1 MKRRPGHTKTKSSMK
16 RMHGNAVQAK
26 NIVVQVTR
34 DDIESAE
41 CGKPTKCMIKVALK
55 RALNLSH
62 GYIHVD
68 ATGVSISRN
77 GSYREKAFLPR
88 PAMVNMVKFDA
99 EANLPRAART
109 VKPFKFQLQFFKTT
123 KVNKY
128 TPAQMA
134 VKIKRKV
141 ENGNS
146 KKRYDIR
153 SRVIGLALA
162 GGSQIA
168 A

>member
-1 MKRRPGHTKTKSSMK
+1 MKRSPGHTLAKSSMK

-26 NIVVQVTR
+26 TVSVAVLK
-34 DDIESAE
+34 DDIEVAE

-88 PAMVNMVKFDA
+88 KAMVNMVLFDKDKS
-99 EANLPRAART
+99 L
-109 VKPFKFQLQFFKTT
+109 VKPFKFQLTFMKTT
-123 KVNKY
+123 KVHKY
-128 TPAQMA
+128 DDETM
-134 VKIKRKV
+134 KRKI
-141 ENGNS
+141 ERKKANGNS

-153 SRVIGLALA
+153 SRVIGMAIA
-162 GGSQIA
+162 GGGQAQLA